1 MESYHPKIGELE
13 LVLVEDNNDFY
24 DPLEINFECDDENED
39 INLQLND
46 TVDDDSEFHLTNTDD
61 SNGNSSPIICDTPN
75 GFIKQEAIH
84 HKNEEDKKTI
94 DCVKIEDLSENS
106 NSSFGAGDF
115 GDDSLDNYSDTAIK
129 LNDIDETKPECGKF
143 IEIFDEGDASTI
155 SQRKQKHNANSNE
168 NESNVVK
175 DETDEK
181 QDQRDVK
188 QEREDAENKT
198 EVPHLEAKLNKTK
211 GTKAKRKPKTAE
223 KRKVKTST
231 TKCDIK
237 KEKITKN
244 DTKNGI
250 DVVSTNLRRQ
260 RSVIY

>member
-39 INLQLND
+39 IKLQLND

-75 GFIKQEAIH
+75 GCIKQEAIH
-84 HKNEEDKKTI
+84 HKNEEGKKKI

-143 IEIFDEGDASTI
+143 NEIFDEGDASTI
-155 SQRKQKHNANSNE
+155 SQRKQKHNANSNK

-175 DETDEK
+175 DIDEK
-181 QDQRDVK
+181 QNQRDVK
-188 QEREDAENKT
+188 QEREDAKNKT
-198 EVPHLEAKLNKTK
+198 GALNLEAKLNKTK

-223 KRKVKTST
+223 KRKAKTST
-231 TKCDIK
+231 IKCDIE

-244 DTKNGI
+244 EPKNGN
-250 DVVSTNLRRQ
+250 DVVSTSLRRHV
-260 RSVIY
+260 R